1 MLLHSFAKL
10 KTPAID
16 SQKKKKTPAIIPP
29 KKKHLLSHLANF
41 FF

>member
-16 SQKKKKTPAIIPP
+16 SQKKKKNICYHI
-29 KKKHLLSHLANF
+29 LRNF
-41 FF
+41 FFDETSGEF